1 MTKKSIFLLYSLSFL
16 SITAGVLTPT
26 LISCLTGNNHK
37 INITSYISQINEKIK
52 NNISNWT
59 NTNDIVQVQN
69 KIKDSINEIF

>member
-16 SITAGVLTPT
+16 SISAGVLTPT

-52 NNISNWT
+52 NNISN
-59 NTNDIVQVQN
+59 
-69 KIKDSINEIF
+69 